1 MTIKSL
7 PFEDIS
13 DETKLPKYIYER
25 GFILSVSRHMI
36 KVDLG
41 FLIVTFII
49 CCFLVENE
57 WKFTISFSNTFN
69 LNCLKMVFSFKTK

>member
-41 FLIVTFII
+41 FLIVTFYHLLFP
-49 CCFLVENE
+49 C
-57 WKFTISFSNTFN
+57 
-69 LNCLKMVFSFKTK
+69 

>member
-49 CCFLVENE
+49 CCFLVEKNG
-57 WKFTISFSNTFN
+57 N
-69 LNCLKMVFSFKTK
+69 LLFPFPTRLS